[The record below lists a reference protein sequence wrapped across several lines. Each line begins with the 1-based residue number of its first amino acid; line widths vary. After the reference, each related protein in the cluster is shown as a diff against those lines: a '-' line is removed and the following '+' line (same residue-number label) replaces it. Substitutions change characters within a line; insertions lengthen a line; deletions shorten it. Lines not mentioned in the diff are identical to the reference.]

1 MYANEAGLVVSPVLY
16 SVLAKHFED
25 WMRDD
30 YNRKVNEEP
39 GYFIPHFELIEE
51 ELREE
56 GLDDTSQYREL
67 DALIDLVGNG
77 ELKVYLQ

>member
-1 MYANEAGLVVSPVLY
+1 MYANEAELVVSPVLY

-30 YNRKVNEEP
+30 YNRKVNEEL
-39 GYFIPHFELIEE
+39 GYLIPHFELIEE

-56 GLDDTSQYREL
+56 GFDGTSQYREL
-67 DALIDLVGNG
+67 DALIVLVENS
-77 ELKVYLQ
+77 E